1 MSTPV
6 DDPPAGGLA
15 GPPPSTWEFDVLAAA
30 EGGGCGLREVAWEIF
45 ESTGVTARFGVPD
58 ERFQAFLG
66 RMELLYS
73 VENPYHCALHAAVR
87 PDDIAPA
94 NYPPASSPKII
105 FQSRSA
111 LSKRMLPY

>member
-45 ESTGVTARFGVPD
+45 ESVKLTTKP
-58 ERFQAFLG
+58 
-66 RMELLYS
+66 
-73 VENPYHCALHAAVR
+73 
-87 PDDIAPA
+87 
-94 NYPPASSPKII
+94 
-105 FQSRSA
+105 
-111 LSKRMLPY
+111 

>member
-87 PDDIAPA
+87 WNRLENAYYFTR
-94 NYPPASSPKII
+94 N
-105 FQSRSA
+105 QTSA
-111 LSKRMLPY
+111 RR

>member
-66 RMELLYS
+66 R
-73 VENPYHCALHAAVR
+73 PGAAVLGGEPVPLR
-87 PDDIAPA
+87 AA
-94 NYPPASSPKII
+94 RRGAS
-105 FQSRSA
+105 R
-111 LSKRMLPY
+111 

>member
-15 GPPPSTWEFDVLAAA
+15 GPPPSTWEFDVHAAA

-87 PDDIAPA
+87 HRATRPADVSDYFLPSAIALPT
-94 NYPPASSPKII
+94 
-105 FQSRSA
+105 
-111 LSKRMLPY
+111 RMLS

>member
-73 VENPYHCALHAAVR
+73 VQKCKMIDERYKVLEKTVAPTEKAVSMAKAGYHSL
-87 PDDIAPA
+87 
-94 NYPPASSPKII
+94 KE
-105 FQSRSA
+105 Q
-111 LSKRMLPY
+111 